1 MIKPI
6 DAIKYD
12 IQLNAECFLQI
23 IKLFLSYS
31 KYNQNIDEKTYDA
44 NGFSTFVG
52 GNLVFDCTV
61 FVHEVINF
69 LKIYDSNIYQVIVKC
84 YGLDALNEIKTVR
97 NNMHLFNKNG
107 SYKNKA
113 KKIVNSQLEK
123 FDMLEVDF
131 LNKLRTDI
139 CKIFLVKNGKKTFLG
154 TNYFYFHYVYE
165 VGGEKW
171 DGSKIRNYAQMIS
184 EILKFFSSYSKNS
197 IRISAIKEKDLK
209 CNIFFQDARSQ
220 ELLSINCMD
229 ESTNFRLLLSLTQ
242 IGWINALLF
251 EIIDAEACI
260 EEDRKWRWFLT
271 KYLAIKYDEI
281 FDNIQNLLVHSVHRD
296 ELRQN
301 LEENNFKIEELSH
314 RILATKIRNTLHYN
328 ISDMI
333 KGKDAFNSFLVKN
346 KLSTNEF
353 DHVFRAMKNDLNNL
367 IVVLQKCYF

>member
-1 MIKPI
+1 MRKPI

-12 IQLNAECFLQI
+12 IQLNAECFFRI

-31 KYNQNIDEKTYDA
+31 EYNLKIDEKTYDA

-52 GNLVFDCTV
+52 GNLIFDCTV
-61 FVHEVINF
+61 FVHEVLNF
-69 LKIYDSNIYQVIVKC
+69 LKIYDNNIYQAIVKC

-113 KKIVNSQLEK
+113 KNIVYNQLEK

-139 CKIFLVKNGKKTFLG
+139 CKIFLIKNGTKTFLG

-171 DGSKIRNYAQMIS
+171 DGSKISNYAQIIS
-184 EILKFFSSYSKNS
+184 GIVKFLSSYSQNS
-197 IRISAIKEKDLK
+197 IRISTIKEQDLE
-209 CNIFFQDARSQ
+209 CNIFFQDAKSQ
-220 ELLSINCMD
+220 ELLSTNSMD

-242 IGWINALLF
+242 AGWITTLLS
-251 EIIDAEACI
+251 EIINAEACI
-260 EEDRKWRWFLT
+260 EEDRKWQWFLT

-281 FDNIQNLLVHSVHRD
+281 FDNIQNLLMHSLHRN
-296 ELRQN
+296 ELKQN
-301 LEENNFKIEELSH
+301 LENNNLKIEELSY

-328 ISDMI
+328 ISDMV
-333 KGKDAFNSFLVKN
+333 KGKDAFSSFLVKN
-346 KLSTNEF
+346 KLSTSEF
-353 DHVFRAMKNDLNNL
+353 NYIFATMKNDLNNL
-367 IVVLQKCYF
+367 IVVLQKILL